1 METTLMQAR
10 NVPDRQI
17 ILASVEKLK
26 PYERNARTH
35 SAKQIQQIVN
45 SIKKFGFTNPVLVDA
60 NDRIMA
66 GHGRVEAA
74 KKLGL
79 RKVPTLRL
87 DHLTDDQ
94 IRAYI
99 IADNKIAANAGWD
112 HEILAKEL
120 EYLTSVIDLDIDV
133 TGFEMAEIDLIIDEA
148 QQSAN
153 DPLDDIPEMDEDLP
167 AVTQLGD
174 VWQLGA
180 HRLIC
185 GDALQ
190 LETYQTLMDTE
201 KASMVFT
208 DPPYNVPVDG
218 HVCGLG
224 KIKHREFA
232 MGVGE
237 MDEAQFTAF
246 LQTACQNLAAF
257 STDGSLHYLCMDWR
271 HIYELLAAG
280 RSVYTELKNIC
291 VWNKDNAGMGS
302 LYRSK
307 HELVAV
313 FKHGAKPHTNNIEL
327 GKHGRYRTNV
337 WDYAGVN
344 SMRKGR
350 MDDLAMHPT
359 VKPVAMVADAIMDST
374 KRNQIVL
381 DPFAG
386 SGTILIAAGK
396 TGRLAR
402 CIELD
407 PHYCDVIIRRW
418 QTFTGLLAVHAASG
432 NTFSDCA
439 NKGGEH
445 AG

>member
-1 METTLMQAR
+1 M
-10 NVPDRQI
+10 
-17 ILASVEKLK
+17 
-26 PYERNARTH
+26 
-35 SAKQIQQIVN
+35 
-45 SIKKFGFTNPVLVDA
+45 
-60 NDRIMA
+60 
-66 GHGRVEAA
+66 
-74 KKLGL
+74 
-79 RKVPTLRL
+79 PTLRI

-99 IADNKIAANAGWD
+99 IADNKIAANARWD
-112 HEILAKEL
+112 HEILATEL
-120 EYLTSVIDLDIDV
+120 EYLVSTIDLDIDV
-133 TGFEMAEIDLIIDEA
+133 TGFEMAEIDIIIDEA
-148 QQSAN
+148 RQTKNDSA
-153 DPLDDIPEMDEDLP
+153 DDIPDP
-167 AVTQLGD
+167 KSNVSAITQPGD
-174 VWQLGA
+174 VWQLGV

-190 LETYQTLMDTE
+190 QDTYQALMGTE

-232 MGVGE
+232 MGIGE
-237 MDEAQFTAF
+237 MNEEQFKTF
-246 LQTACQNLAAF
+246 LQTTCQNIIAF
-257 STDGSLHYLCMDWR
+257 SNDGSLHYLCMDWR

-280 RSVYTELKNIC
+280 RIYTELKNIC

-350 MDDLAMHPT
+350 IDDLTMHPT

-374 KRNQIVL
+374 KRQQIVL

-386 SGTILIAAGK
+386 SGTTLIAAEK

-418 QTFTGLLAVHAASG
+418 QAFTGLHAVHAASR
-432 NTFSDCA
+432 NTFNNHKEQGD
-439 NKGGEH
+439 KH
-445 AG
+445 AE